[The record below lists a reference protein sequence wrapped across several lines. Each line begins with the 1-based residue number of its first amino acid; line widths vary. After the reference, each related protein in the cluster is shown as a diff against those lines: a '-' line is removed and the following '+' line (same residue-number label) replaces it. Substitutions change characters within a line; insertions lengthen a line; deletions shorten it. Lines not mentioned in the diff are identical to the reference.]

1 MTMGY
6 LSHETVVTKSTTK
19 GDVLTANGTAT
30 DPDEEHPTEVNH
42 DDEN

>member
-19 GDVLTANGTAT
+19 GDVLTANDTAT
-30 DPDEEHPTEVNH
+30 EPGEEHPTEGNH
-42 DDEN
+42 DVKN

>member
-19 GDVLTANGTAT
+19 GDVLTANDTAT
-30 DPDEEHPTEVNH
+30 EPSEEHPTEGNH
-42 DDEN
+42 DVKN

>member
-6 LSHETVVTKSTTK
+6 LSHEVVTKSTTK
-19 GDVLTANGTAT
+19 GDVLTVNDTAT
-30 DPDEEHPTEVNH
+30 EPDEEHPTEVNH